1 MEDTYSYDN
10 LGMIG
15 TIQDKIKQL
24 ENSIKQLRYNGTT
37 YANAEKAYKIKLR
50 QKVLEM
56 RSNDVAVGIINLTV
70 YGEPEVAE
78 LREKRDIAEAVYKAN
93 LEAINAVKLEIRVL
107 DNQVEREYGANLND

>member
-1 MEDTYSYDN
+1 MADSYDN

-15 TIQDKIKQL
+15 EIQNKVNQL
-24 ENSIKQLRYNGTT
+24 ENSIRHLRSNGTD
-37 YANAEKAYKIKLR
+37 YARAEKAYKIKLR

-56 RSNDVAVGIINLTV
+56 KSKDMAVGIINLTI
-70 YGEPEVAE
+70 YGDPEVAE